1 MRLPPR
7 RVPDSL
13 PNHNKR
19 KERDGFDL
27 KQLTSPPP
35 TKPPMLAAAA
45 SHPVLPNQLLAG
57 YLAHEFLTRGTLF
70 GQPWGP
76 TRPLQS
82 AAESRRAIGGEAE
95 PRERSATG
103 AAEPDLEPK
112 LREENKRQRYV
123 EVASLLKTDG
133 AHVPGIVNPSQL
145 SRFLEILVNW
155 SVPFL
160 FKSIKIIAQI
170 LSEKSGVFC

>member
-27 KQLTSPPP
+27 KQLTPPPP
-35 TKPPMLAAAA
+35 TKPPMLATAAA
-45 SHPVLPNQLLAG
+45 SHPVLSNQLLAG

-70 GQPWGP
+70 GQPWGQ

-95 PRERSATG
+95 PRERS
-103 AAEPDLEPK
+103 AEPDLEPK

-133 AHVPGIVNPSQL
+133 AQVPGIVNPSQL
-145 SRFLEILVNW
+145 SRFLEM
-155 SVPFL
+155 
-160 FKSIKIIAQI
+160 
-170 LSEKSGVFC
+170 